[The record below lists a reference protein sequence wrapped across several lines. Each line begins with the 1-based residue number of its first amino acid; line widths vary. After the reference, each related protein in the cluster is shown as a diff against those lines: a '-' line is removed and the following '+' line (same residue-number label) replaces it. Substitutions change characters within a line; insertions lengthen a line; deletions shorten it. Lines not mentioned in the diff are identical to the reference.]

1 MEQEQILGLLGA
13 DFPWRDRLRLFFSI
27 DSTNNAAKSL
37 AVQGAPH
44 GTVLIADRQT
54 GGRGRM
60 GRSFQSPPGMGVYL
74 SALLRPMCP
83 PQQLMHLTCAIG
95 VAMCDAVQAAAGF
108 RPQIKW
114 INDLVYG
121 GHKLGGILVELGLGP
136 NGLADYAVAGI
147 GINCNQ
153 KAEDFP
159 PELREVA
166 ASLSMFAPQRVDRCR
181 LAAEM
186 MRSLEN
192 ISRRFLPDKGAI
204 MAQYRQD
211 CMTIGQ
217 QISLLQGGQCFHG
230 QALDIDDEGALLVRL
245 DSGELRTVNSGEAS
259 VRGMYGYV

>member
-1 MEQEQILGLLGA
+1 MTQEQILNHLGA
-13 DFPWRDRLRLFFSI
+13 DFPWRDRLHLYSSI
-27 DSTNNAAKSL
+27 DSTNNAAKAL
-37 AVQGAPH
+37 AAQGAPH

-74 SALLRPMCP
+74 SVILRPNCP
-83 PQQLMHLTCAIG
+83 PRQLMHLTCAIG
-95 VAMCDAVQAAAGF
+95 VAMCGAVQAAAGF

-121 GHKLGGILVELGLGP
+121 GHKLGGILVELGLSP
-136 NGLADYAVAGI
+136 NGLADFAVAGI

-153 KAEDFP
+153 KAVDFP

-166 ASLSMFAPQRVDRCR
+166 ASLSMFAQEPVDRCR

-186 MRSLEN
+186 MGSLED
-192 ISRRFLPDKGAI
+192 ISRRILTDKAAI
-204 MAQYRQD
+204 MAQYRRD
-211 CMTIGQ
+211 CMTLGQ
-217 QISLLQGGQCFHG
+217 QISLLQGGQCLHG
-230 QALDIDDEGALLVRL
+230 QALDIDEDGALLVRL

>member
-1 MEQEQILGLLGA
+1 MTQEQILNRLGA
-13 DFPWRDRLRLFFSI
+13 DFPWRDRLQLFSSI
-27 DSTNNAAKSL
+27 DSTNNAAKAL
-37 AVQGAPH
+37 AAQGAPH

-74 SALLRPMCP
+74 SVILRPNCP
-83 PQQLMHLTCAIG
+83 PRQLMHLTCAIG

-136 NGLADYAVAGI
+136 DGLADYAVAGI

-166 ASLSMFAPQRVDRCR
+166 ASLSMFAPEPVDRSC

-186 MRSLEN
+186 MGSLED
-192 ISRRFLPDKGAI
+192 ISRRILTDKAAI

-211 CMTIGQ
+211 CMTLGQ
-217 QISLLQGGQCFHG
+217 QISLLQGGQCLHG
-230 QALDIDDEGALLVRL
+230 QALDIDEDGALLVRL

-259 VRGMYGYV
+259 VRGMYGYL

>member
-1 MEQEQILGLLGA
+1 MTQAEILGFLGD
-13 DFPWRDRLRLFFSI
+13 DFPWRDRLHCFSSI

-37 AVQGAPH
+37 AAQGAPQ

-74 SALLRPMCP
+74 SVILRPNGP

-121 GHKLGGILVELGLGP
+121 RRKLGGILVELGLGP

-159 PELREVA
+159 PELQEVA
-166 ASLSMFAPQRVDRCR
+166 ASLSMFAPQSVHRSR

-186 MRSLEN
+186 MRSLEGV
-192 ISRRFLPDKGAI
+192 SRRLLPDKAAI
-204 MAQYRQD
+204 MAQYRRN

-217 QISLLQGGQCFHG
+217 QISLLQGDQCLHG
-230 QALDIDDEGALLVRL
+230 QALDIDEDGSLLVRL